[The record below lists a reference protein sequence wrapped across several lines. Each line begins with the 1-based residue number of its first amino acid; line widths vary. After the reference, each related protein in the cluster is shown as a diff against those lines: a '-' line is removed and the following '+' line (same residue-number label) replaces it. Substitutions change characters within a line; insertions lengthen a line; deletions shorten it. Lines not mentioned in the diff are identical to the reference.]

1 MVRGVDKLA
10 LLALASLAASLVACG
25 GAPAPA
31 SSTTRPAAAPSVPA
45 AAFQP
50 TAFGVEVAGRGRP
63 VILIPGLGC
72 PGSMW
77 KDTVA
82 HLGAGVQSHVLT
94 LSGFAGRRPLPAD
107 KPLLATARAEL
118 AAYIRDR
125 RLDHPVVIGH
135 SLGGFLAYWLAATE
149 PELVGPTVAVDA
161 FPAMGAMPAGDAG
174 AADMRDRWKQMSAED
189 FAASL
194 RQFFGTMARDRAK
207 LEPLLAEIV
216 RSDPR
221 TVADAF
227 YELFAV
233 DIRPELRKITA
244 PLLAIV
250 ADSPNQRFIAEQL
263 GDVPHHEITA
273 IPHTRHLVMVDDPA
287 GFHRVLDGFL
297 AAHPR

>member
-1 MVRGVDKLA
+1 MNQRA
-10 LLALASLAASLVACG
+10 LLVLLVSLAGCG
-25 GAPAPA
+25 GGPTPAAPATDPPA
-31 SSTTRPAAAPSVPA
+31 PA

-50 TAFGVEVAGRGRP
+50 TAFAVEVAGRGRP

-94 LSGFAGRRPLPAD
+94 LSGFAGRPPLPGD
-107 KPLLATARAEL
+107 KPLIATARAEL

-125 RLDHPVVIGH
+125 HLDHPAVIGH

-149 PELVGPTVAVDA
+149 PELVGPVVAIDA

-174 AADMRDRWKQMSAED
+174 AADMRDRWKQMSAEE
-189 FAASL
+189 FATSL
-194 RQFFGTMARDRAK
+194 RQFFATTARDPAR
-207 LEPLLAEIV
+207 LEPLLAEVV
-216 RSDPR
+216 RSDR
-221 TVADAF
+221 RAVADAF
-227 YELFAV
+227 YELFAT

-250 ADSPNQRFIAEQL
+250 ADSPYQQFIAEQL
-263 GDVPHHEITA
+263 ADVPHHEVTP
-273 IPHTRHLVMVDDPA
+273 IPHTRHLVMIDDPA
-287 GFHRVLDGFL
+287 GFDRVLDGFL